1 MSISVYDLS
10 VASMSR
16 MLLSMDAILSKAET
30 YADEHKIESEALLNA
45 RLFPNML
52 TFVHQIR
59 IATDVGKGAVARLS
73 GSDVPKWE
81 DKEKTFA
88 DVHGRIRKALDYFA
102 TFKPDHFE
110 GAEEREI
117 HLHIGGHTLE
127 FSGKDYLLSFVLPN
141 FYFHVSTAYNILRHN
156 GLDIGKRDF
165 LGAAK

>member
-1 MSISVYDLS
+1 MTISVYDLS
-10 VASMSR
+10 VATISR
-16 MLLSMDAILSKAET
+16 MLLNIDAIVSKAEV
-30 YADEHKIESEALLNA
+30 YADEQKIEPQALLNA

-52 TFVHQIR
+52 TFIHQIR

-73 GSDVPKWE
+73 GSEVPKWDDDE
-81 DKEKTFA
+81 ETFA
-88 DVHGRIRKALDYFA
+88 DVHGRIRKALDFFA
-102 TFKPDHFE
+102 TFKPEQFD

-117 HLHIGGHTLE
+117 RLHIGGQTLE

-165 LGAAK
+165 LGAVD